1 MSNEEMKNPVVD
13 KLNKMESQRY
23 LNVSNASFKDILRK
37 ECQVYVCGE
46 SYLAKRF
53 DQINYRFCGEE
64 EATQILIDNLYA
76 LLRFRY
82 FIKETDETEKKVK
95 DVVDSFKVNLKTTLM
110 KVSFDSR
117 DNCQLMREIPDTAVA
132 FKNGV
137 YDFKENRFILKYTVI
152 EMEKLNNRMYLYDP
166 KVAILWY
173 LNYDFEPLEGISINE
188 MNLEDFISIYKEL
201 DKTEKNEC
209 FELYYNMSH
218 DEANKFSLQKAIH
231 LSEIMGFTICR
242 SFVQKI
248 GFMIGSGQN
257 GKNALFDGCFSGYA
271 LPKPAVEDLETIE
284 EDRFITG
291 SLENHYQN
299 IFLETNAM
307 KHKKSKMIKQLTGSM
322 EQDIEPKGVTKYH
335 GMINCKFLFAGNDQ
349 DEIKFSDTT
358 KGFLRRMNMIEL
370 FYTWDSE
377 GRYLQKGDYY
387 NTSFNG
393 DLRELKGN
401 INNAYMFVY
410 LAMFGIKS
418 ATKDFTEGFEFTY
431 NDWKQKYADVDIEM
445 KERLEDITISDIIKY
460 INNSVREKLPIDDIF
475 YGETIEKSGRRSKL
489 FKSSDFAETHDIND
503 MTFEGMRNM
512 LENVEESSD
521 FFINHN
527 VYIKI
532 DCLKEISKN
541 QSTKTQFT
549 KNIKKAYPKCSL
561 ETLGANKPY
570 VKITFINDNL
580 KIA

>member
-1 MSNEEMKNPVVD
+1 MNTEEALKKV
-13 KLNKMESQRY
+13 ESQKY
-23 LNVSNASFKDILRK
+23 LNCSNAVFKDVLRK

-46 SYLAKRF
+46 SYLGKRF

-64 EATQILIDNLYA
+64 EAQEILIDNLYA
-76 LLRFRY
+76 LLRFKY
-82 FIKETDETEKKVK
+82 FSYENDETEKKIK
-95 DVVDSFKVNLKTTLM
+95 EVVESFKVNLKTTLM
-110 KVSFDSR
+110 KVSFDEKDS
-117 DNCQLMREIPDTAVA
+117 CHVMKQIPDTAVA

-137 YDFKENRFILKYTVI
+137 YDFKENKWLCKYTII

-166 KVAILWY
+166 DLAILWY
-173 LNYDFEPLEGISINE
+173 MNYDFVPFESISINE
-188 MNLEDFISIYKEL
+188 MELEEFLNIYKEI
-201 DKTEKNEC
+201 DKVQKNNC
-209 FELYYNMSH
+209 FELFYNMSH
-218 DEANKFSLQKAIH
+218 DENDRFSIEKATH
-231 LSEIMGFTICR
+231 LSEIMGFIICR
-242 SFVQKI
+242 SFIQKI

-257 GKNALFDGCFSGYA
+257 GKNALFDGCFSGYV

-393 DLRELKGN
+393 DLRELKN
-401 INNAYMFVY
+401 DVNNAYMFIY

-418 ATKDFTEGFEFTY
+418 ATKNFSEGFEFTY

-445 KERLEDITISDIIKY
+445 KERVEDITISDLIKF
-460 INNSVREKLPIDDIF
+460 INYCTKEKLPVEDIL
-475 YGETIEKSGRRSKL
+475 YGENIESSGRRVKL
-489 FKSSDFAETHDIND
+489 FKSSDFAETHDVND
-503 MTFEGMRNM
+503 MCMKGLIKM

-527 VYIKI
+527 VYIKL
-532 DCLKEISKN
+532 DSLKDMCKN

-549 KNIKKAYPKCSL
+549 KNIKRAYPKCSL
-561 ETLGANKPY
+561 ENLSTNKPY
-570 VKITFINDNL
+570 VKITFINDNMKVL
-580 KIA
+580 Q